1 MDMDKKT
8 IVITGCSSGFGRI
21 TALTLAE
28 KGWHVFGTVRK
39 ETDRESLLAE
49 AVQRG
54 CPQNLTILFCDITQ
68 QEQIEQLMEQVT
80 EHLRGGEAM
89 EHEESAPRLDA
100 LMNNAGTAYG
110 GPIELL
116 PVEDLRNQFEINVF
130 AQIAV
135 TQAFMPLLKEARG
148 IIIMVSSIGGRVATP
163 IAGAYNA
170 SKAAL
175 EFLSDALRVELVTF
189 GVRVVLVEPISS
201 PTDIW
206 NTSLER
212 ALQRIG
218 SQRGGPYERLLQVSE
233 RFAKRFSKR
242 GFPPQVFADT
252 IARILESDRPGTRYA
267 VPRSAA
273 IPMTIGHL
281 LPDRLRDYLVRR
293 TLKW

>member
-1 MDMDKKT
+1 MNKKT
-8 IVITGCSSGFGRI
+8 IVITGCSSGFGYI

-39 ETDRESLLAE
+39 ETDRNKLMEE
-49 AVQRG
+49 AARRDCQH
-54 CPQNLTILFCDITQ
+54 NLTVLFCDITQ
-68 QEQIEQLMEQVT
+68 QEQVAQLVVQVQ
-80 EHLRGGEAM
+80 EHLRGDEAM
-89 EHEESAPRLDA
+89 QHEESVPRLDA

-116 PVEDLRNQFEINVF
+116 PIDDLRSQFEINLF

-135 TQAFMPLLKEARG
+135 TQAFLPLLKEARG
-148 IIIMVSSIGGRVATP
+148 TIIMVSSFGGRVATP

-175 EFLSDALRVELVTF
+175 EFLSDALRIELVPF

-212 ALQRIG
+212 AMQRIG
-218 SQRGGPYERLLQVSE
+218 SQRSGPYERLLQVSE

-252 IARILESDRPGTRYA
+252 IVRILESNKPGVRYA
-267 VPRSAA
+267 VPRIAA
-273 IPMTIGHL
+273 IPIVIGRV
-281 LPDRLRDYLVRR
+281 LPGRLQDYLIRR

>member
-1 MDMDKKT
+1 MGMDKKA

-28 KGWHVFGTVRK
+28 NGWHVFGTVRK
-39 ETDRESLLAE
+39 ETDRESLIAE
-49 AVQRG
+49 AGRRG
-54 CPQNLTILFCDITQ
+54 CSQNLTVLFCDITQ

-80 EHLRGGEAM
+80 EHLRGDEAM
-89 EHEESAPRLDA
+89 EHEERVPRLDA

-116 PVEDLRNQFEINVF
+116 PIEDLRNQFEINVF

-135 TQAFMPLLKEARG
+135 TQAFLPLLKEARG

-175 EFLSDALRVELVTF
+175 EFLSDALRVELVPF

-218 SQRGGPYERLLQVSE
+218 AQREGSYERLLQVSE

-252 IARILESDRPGTRYA
+252 VARILESDRPGARYA
-267 VPRSAA
+267 VPRSAV
-273 IPMTIGHL
+273 IPITVGRL
-281 LPDRLRDYLVRR
+281 LPDRLRDYLIRR